1 MSALCISP
9 PPRKTELNP
18 MEVLLLMFDGVV
30 GSSSSNFFREIVYN
44 YVGMVSH
51 RLIPMESG

>member
-1 MSALCISP
+1 
-9 PPRKTELNP
+9 

-44 YVGMVSH
+44 HDGMVSH
-51 RLIPMESG
+51 RLIPMESS